1 MNEGRGREVTSAVNS
16 DLSGMQDTGM
26 LDVSLNF
33 THVQRD
39 TVLLQIY

>member
-1 MNEGRGREVTSAVNS
+1 MGEGKGVTSAVNS
-16 DLSGMQDTGM
+16 DLDGIQGTRM
-26 LDVSLNF
+26 LDVSLSF